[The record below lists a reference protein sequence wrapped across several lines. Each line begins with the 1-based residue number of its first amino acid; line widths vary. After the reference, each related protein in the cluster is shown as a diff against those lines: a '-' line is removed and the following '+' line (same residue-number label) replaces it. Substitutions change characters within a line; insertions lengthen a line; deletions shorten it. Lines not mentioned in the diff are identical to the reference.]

1 MEERGK
7 RGGFLPGQLAAQ
19 SPRLAFV
26 DVRRKMQSFLL
37 LLRSALQHGCVMQ
50 RAQQLSIKATKTIL

>member
-1 MEERGK
+1 MEVEERGK

-19 SPRLAFV
+19 SLRLAFV

-37 LLRSALQHGCVMQ
+37 LLRSAL
-50 RAQQLSIKATKTIL
+50 